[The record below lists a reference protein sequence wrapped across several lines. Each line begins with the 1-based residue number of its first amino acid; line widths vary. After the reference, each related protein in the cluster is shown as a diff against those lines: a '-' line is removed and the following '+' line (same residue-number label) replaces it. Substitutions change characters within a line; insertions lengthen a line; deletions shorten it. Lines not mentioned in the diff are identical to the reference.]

1 MSNPTEFQTVRS
13 SALFLGPAAKGYR
26 GVVTIFEING
36 HRAALVTPD
45 STSLAALCRQWDIR
59 APMEHSAEPMILI
72 SRFIV
77 AQEDDGLD
85 DGWDDGLNDG
95 LEASDA
101 D

>member
-1 MSNPTEFQTVRS
+1 MTSDFETVRS
-13 SALFLGPAAKGYR
+13 SALTLGPAAKGYR

-45 STSLAALCRQWDIR
+45 STSLAALCRQWDIQ
-59 APMEHSAEPMILI
+59 APMEHSAEPMVLI

-77 AQEDDGLD
+77 AQEDDLSDGLD
-85 DGWDDGLNDG
+85 DGLDDGL
-95 LEASDA
+95 ETTDA